1 MLTAKQFEVTCDLRL
16 GEGSATVISAD
27 LTPAYVELNK
37 GMS

>member
-1 MLTAKQFEVTCDLRL
+1 VLEADQFEVVCDLGL
-16 GEGSATVISAD
+16 GGCSATVISAD